1 MGILIGV
8 RAYTNEGRIRFYE
21 VGDAGFLYLVQ
32 EEAEVMQL
40 ASQKPIRVIARLD
53 KKIFLDPNPFLA
65 DHARQLWAFQSKP
78 VENLNWDPVDYAW
91 QLAGRSS
98 ANEQET
104 RTLPFFQYSVAYGG
118 RFLMQR
124 QCVRPAAQKY
134 WESGAISPQYLAAY
148 WKKLW
153 ALPCLQRAISFK
165 WLLLHYALPVGFH
178 LKGHVDDRHCV
189 SCQL

>member
-32 EEAEVMQL
+32 EEVEYMQL

-53 KKIFLDPNPFLA
+53 KKIFLIPNPFLA
-65 DHARQLWAFQSKP
+65 DHARQLWAFQSKS

-98 ANEQET
+98 KNEQET
-104 RTLPFFQYSVAYGG
+104 RTFPFFQYSVA
-118 RFLMQR
+118 
-124 QCVRPAAQKY
+124 
-134 WESGAISPQYLAAY
+134 
-148 WKKLW
+148 
-153 ALPCLQRAISFK
+153 
-165 WLLLHYALPVGFH
+165 
-178 LKGHVDDRHCV
+178 
-189 SCQL
+189 